1 MGIIWF
7 IVILGGIV
15 LVHEFGH
22 FIFSKMFGVYVYE
35 FSIGMGPKLLHYK
48 KKGGETEYCLR
59 LIPIGGFVSLAGE
72 DADDNS
78 KIPKERMLYS
88 KPVWQRF
95 LIMIAGVMNNFITAF
110 VLLFLIGLI
119 WGSVSTK
126 PIIANVNPEYPAFA
140 AGIEKG
146 DTILKIDNHK
156 ISSWSEVQLYI
167 GISEGKEMT
176 FTLKDTNNKIRE
188 VKVTPETITNEEG
201 NKSYVVGISLDNTVK
216 HGFTN
221 ALSYARNTTIG
232 LYKLMLTTLKQLF
245 VGGVSVK
252 DLSGPVGI
260 YTVVDSQAKQG
271 IQSIIYLTAY
281 LSMNVGVINLLPFP
295 AFDGGRVLFLIIE
308 KIRRKPIK
316 REVEGMVNTIGFG
329 LLMLLMIY
337 VTFNDIL
344 RLF

>member
-48 KKGGETEYCLR
+48 KEGGETEYCLR

-95 LIMIAGVMNNFITAF
+95 LIMIAGAMNNFIAAF

-126 PIIANVNPEYPAFA
+126 PIVANVNPEYPAFA

-156 ISSWSEVQLYI
+156 VSSWSEVQLYI

-216 HGFTN
+216 HGSAN
-221 ALSYARNTTIG
+221 ALSYAGNTTIG

>member
-95 LIMIAGVMNNFITAF
+95 LIMIAGAMNNFIAAF

-126 PIIANVNPEYPAFA
+126 PIVANVNPE
-140 AGIEKG
+140 
-146 DTILKIDNHK
+146 
-156 ISSWSEVQLYI
+156 
-167 GISEGKEMT
+167 
-176 FTLKDTNNKIRE
+176 
-188 VKVTPETITNEEG
+188 
-201 NKSYVVGISLDNTVK
+201 
-216 HGFTN
+216 
-221 ALSYARNTTIG
+221 
-232 LYKLMLTTLKQLF
+232 
-245 VGGVSVK
+245 
-252 DLSGPVGI
+252 
-260 YTVVDSQAKQG
+260 
-271 IQSIIYLTAY
+271 
-281 LSMNVGVINLLPFP
+281 
-295 AFDGGRVLFLIIE
+295 
-308 KIRRKPIK
+308 
-316 REVEGMVNTIGFG
+316 
-329 LLMLLMIY
+329 
-337 VTFNDIL
+337 
-344 RLF
+344 

>member
-95 LIMIAGVMNNFITAF
+95 LIMIAGAMNNFIAAF

-126 PIIANVNPEYPAFA
+126 PIVANVNPEYPAFA

-221 ALSYARNTTIG
+221 ALSYAGNTTIG

-252 DLSGPVGI
+252 DLSG
-260 YTVVDSQAKQG
+260 
-271 IQSIIYLTAY
+271 
-281 LSMNVGVINLLPFP
+281 
-295 AFDGGRVLFLIIE
+295 
-308 KIRRKPIK
+308 
-316 REVEGMVNTIGFG
+316 
-329 LLMLLMIY
+329 
-337 VTFNDIL
+337 
-344 RLF
+344 